1 MIKIKCENENGNIID
16 FSNENQYVITNI
28 DGLNP
33 PNSDIIV
40 DSIPNVDGG
49 LYRHSKMQTRNIVIT
64 FRIKKPVER
73 NRLDAYRVF
82 RSKRYIRVYVQTNA
96 LNVYTEGYVES
107 IECNNFTLGQTIQ
120 VSIICP
126 DAYFKNVNSVVAIF
140 NQDVDAL
147 EFPFYTMEGHP
158 VAFNDTIGNTDD
170 GTVSIYNNGDSET
183 GMKIIIKPKK
193 GYQSQK
199 IMVKNIKTGKYIFIS
214 RMITSE
220 LNEYFTINTNKGEK
234 GIYTTYIHPDTG
246 EEVTESIVNTC
257 IINSFLECEPGEN
270 EFRISQ
276 NEIPEGFSTNIDDL
290 SEDVS
295 IIPESGIV
303 IGEGLYLSYYKHDET
318 GWHLKNKI
326 ATIKNLEMEII
337 INERWQGV

>member
-16 FSNENQYVITNI
+16 FSTESQYVITNI

-40 DSIPNVDGG
+40 DSIPNFDGG
-49 LYRHSKMQTRNIVIT
+49 LYRHAKMQTRNIVIT

-126 DAYFKNVNSVVAIF
+126 DAYFKNVNSVVASF
-140 NQDVDAL
+140 NQDIDAL

-170 GTVSIYNNGDSET
+170 GTVTIYNNGDSET
-183 GMKIIIKPKK
+183 GMIIKVKPKSN
-193 GYQSQK
+193 YVSYYFM
-199 IMVKNIKTGKYIFIS
+199 IKNEKTGNFIFVSRLIS
-214 RMITSE
+214 SLLYEEI
-220 LNEYFTINTNKGEK
+220 TINTNKGEK
-234 GIYTTYIHPDTG
+234 NIY
-246 EEVTESIVNTC
+246 VTSLNPETNEIETKSLVDVSIIENW
-257 IINSFLECEPGEN
+257 LECEPGEN
-270 EFRISQ
+270 IFKISLGV
-276 NEIPEGFSTNIDDL
+276 IPEGYVSSYQEEGDKVVPDFSKGLPSAGTDFYKKYYLTNQTTD
-290 SEDVS
+290 
-295 IIPESGIV
+295 
-303 IGEGLYLSYYKHDET
+303 
-318 GWHLKNKI
+318 
-326 ATIKNLEMEII
+326 IKNIEVEIK
-337 INERWQGV
+337 INEKWQGV